1 MQVNKVGNN
10 SNKRFPAFTSTN
22 FCWLFANSVLT
33 TGSRWAQILG
43 RGWLV
48 HNLSGGSTTAV
59 GWITF
64 ASFLPFVIVGP
75 IAGALADRFDRRK
88 ILISGGIFGVLGASV
103 LAAATA
109 VNAIQVW
116 QVGVLAFATGCA
128 QAIAVPTRQALIAN
142 VVPPAHLTNAIAIS
156 ATSQQGSRLLGPL
169 FGAVFLETLGAGAVF
184 AVSAILLAL
193 GVYAATRLQT
203 SGASANSD
211 SLDST
216 SSDMSS
222 AQAFI
227 HGIAKVGKDLAD
239 ALRYIKNDRR
249 ILVVIALVGAH
260 CSFTMAFDSMMPL
273 LSEQITGSSSLYS
286 SVLIGLGAGAVA
298 GTLNVSQIRTD
309 RARSIAFIFAGVGSG
324 LAMVCLG
331 VSNGLLPIFFASILA
346 GWTQGSYMALSATL
360 VQQVVDDRFRGRVM
374 SFYILIAAGH
384 MALVNLVFGQ
394 LAEYIAVRVLLIVPG
409 LIWIGI
415 FFLSSFFSREARHVI
430 RRGTFLSR

>member
-1 MQVNKVGNN
+1 MNKVGN
-10 SNKRFPAFTSTN
+10 SDNKRFPAFTSTN
-22 FCWLFANSVLT
+22 FCWLFANSVFT

-64 ASFLPFVIVGP
+64 ASFFPFVIVGP

-103 LAAATA
+103 LALATA
-109 VNAIQVW
+109 ADVVQVW

-142 VVPPAHLTNAIAIS
+142 VVPASHLPNAIAIS

-193 GVYAATRLQT
+193 GVLAATRLKT
-203 SGASANSD
+203 ASSSAEAD
-211 SLDST
+211 SLDSLP
-216 SSDMSS
+216 SDRGSIN
-222 AQAFI
+222 AFVK
-227 HGIAKVGKDLAD
+227 GIAKVGEDLAS
-239 ALRYIKNDRR
+239 ALRYVKNDRR

-273 LSEQITGSSSLYS
+273 LSDQIRGSSSLYS

-331 VSNGLLPIFFASILA
+331 VSNGVLPIFLASILA

-374 SFYILIAAGH
+374 SFYIMIAAGH
-384 MALVNLVFGQ
+384 MALINLAFGQ
-394 LAEYIAVRVLLIVPG
+394 LAEFISVRVLLIVPG

-415 FFLSSFFSREARHVI
+415 FLLSSIFSREARHLI

>member
-1 MQVNKVGNN
+1 MNKVGN
-10 SNKRFPAFTSTN
+10 SDNKRFPAFTSTN
-22 FCWLFANSVLT
+22 FCWLFANSVFT

-64 ASFLPFVIVGP
+64 ASFFPFVIVGP

-103 LAAATA
+103 LALATA
-109 VNAIQVW
+109 ADVVQVW

-142 VVPPAHLTNAIAIS
+142 VVPASHLPNAIAIS

-193 GVYAATRLQT
+193 GVLAATRLKT
-203 SGASANSD
+203 ASSSAEAD
-211 SLDST
+211 SLDSLP
-216 SSDMSS
+216 SDRGSIN
-222 AQAFI
+222 AFVK
-227 HGIAKVGKDLAD
+227 GIAKVGEDLAS
-239 ALRYIKNDRR
+239 ALRYVKNDRR

-273 LSEQITGSSSLYS
+273 LSDQIRGSSSLYS

-309 RARSIAFIFAGVGSG
+309 RARSIA
-324 LAMVCLG
+324 CLLYT
-331 VSNGLLPIFFASILA
+331 S
-346 GWTQGSYMALSATL
+346 
-360 VQQVVDDRFRGRVM
+360 D
-374 SFYILIAAGH
+374 AAD
-384 MALVNLVFGQ
+384 
-394 LAEYIAVRVLLIVPG
+394 E
-409 LIWIGI
+409 
-415 FFLSSFFSREARHVI
+415 
-430 RRGTFLSR
+430 

>member
-1 MQVNKVGNN
+1 M
-10 SNKRFPAFTSTN
+10 
-22 FCWLFANSVLT
+22 
-33 TGSRWAQILG
+33 
-43 RGWLV
+43 
-48 HNLSGGSTTAV
+48 
-59 GWITF
+59 
-64 ASFLPFVIVGP
+64 VGP

-103 LAAATA
+103 LAVATA
-109 VNAIQVW
+109 ANVIQVW
-116 QVGVLAFATGCA
+116 QVGVLAFATGCV

-142 VVPPAHLTNAIAIS
+142 VVPAAHLPNAIAIS

-203 SGASANSD
+203 ASASAEAD
-211 SLDST
+211 PLDSQP
-216 SSDMSS
+216 SDRGSIN
-222 AQAFI
+222 AFI
-227 HGIAKVGKDLAD
+227 KGTAKVGEDLAS
-239 ALRYIKNDRR
+239 AFRYVKSDRR

-273 LSEQITGSSSLYS
+273 LSDQIRGSSSLYS

-331 VSNGLLPIFFASILA
+331 VSNGVLPIFLASILA

-374 SFYILIAAGH
+374 SFYIMIAAGH
-384 MALVNLVFGQ
+384 MALVNLAFGQ
-394 LAEYIAVRVLLIVPG
+394 LAEFISVRVLLIVPG

-415 FFLSSFFSREARHVI
+415 FLLSSVFSREARHVI

>member
-1 MQVNKVGNN
+1 MNKVGN
-10 SNKRFPAFTSTN
+10 STNKRFPAFTSTN
-22 FCWLFANSVLT
+22 FCWLFANSVFT

-59 GWITF
+59 GWVTF
-64 ASFLPFVIVGP
+64 ASFFPFVIVGP

-88 ILISGGIFGVLGASV
+88 ILICGGIFGVLGASV
-103 LAAATA
+103 LAVATA
-109 VNAIQVW
+109 ANVIQVW

-142 VVPPAHLTNAIAIS
+142 VVPTAHLTNAIAIS

-184 AVSAILLAL
+184 AVAAILLAL

-203 SGASANSD
+203 ASD
-211 SLDST
+211 SSEADSLN
-216 SSDMSS
+216 SPPSDKGSIN
-222 AQAFI
+222 AFI
-227 HGIAKVGKDLAD
+227 KGTAKVGEDLAS
-239 ALRYIKNDRR
+239 ALRYVKNDRR

-273 LSEQITGSSSLYS
+273 LSDQIRGSSSLYS

-331 VSNGLLPIFFASILA
+331 VSNGVVPIFLASILA

-374 SFYILIAAGH
+374 SFYIMIAAGH
-384 MALVNLVFGQ
+384 MALINLAFGQ
-394 LAEYIAVRVLLIVPG
+394 LAEFISVRALLIVPG

-415 FFLSSFFSREARHVI
+415 FLMSSIFSREARHVI
-430 RRGTFLSR
+430 RRGTFSSR